1 MPILTKKD
9 GRTVRTGRAYT
20 LFRGELYDRQNG
32 LCFQCG
38 RLVYTSSPVEW
49 DDSFHV
55 HHKHGRGLGGGK
67 RDDTFEECV
76 GWCGKCHR
84 EEHNERNHPT
94 ATNSEQLNG

>member
-20 LFRGELYDRQNG
+20 LFRGELYNRPERPLFSMWPASLHVVAVG
-32 LCFQCG
+32 VG
-38 RLVYTSSPVEW
+38 RR
-49 DDSFHV
+49 FV

-76 GWCGKCHR
+76 GWCGKCDGK
-84 EEHNERNHPT
+84 EHNERNHPT
-94 ATNSEQLNG
+94 ATNSEQPNS